1 MRNAM
6 MINEKDNVIV
16 AIEPIA
22 AGNEA
27 VYMVGGECHKI
38 LAAEDIPMY
47 HKLARTDIVQGAKVI
62 KYGEY
67 IGEAGCDIA
76 AGSHV
81 HTHNVVSVRERVTD

>member
-6 MINEKDNVIV
+6 IINEKDNVIV

-22 AGNEA
+22 EGSEA
-27 VYMVGGECHKI
+27 VYMFKGEYHK
-38 LAAEDIPMY
+38 LPVAEDIPMY
-47 HKLARTDIVQGAKVI
+47 HKLARTDIAQGEQVI

-67 IGEAGCDIA
+67 IGEAGCAIA

-81 HTHNVVSVRERVTD
+81 HTHNVLSVRERVTD